1 MYPLGCF
8 LVLFNHHWAQCWD
21 VIICHHWLRK
31 ERPSAKPS
39 LHLPFLAPWKCL
51 LPSAGLFDSIGL
63 SPHWTYSRQAEAPI
77 GIPIMPAHR
86 HLNSKETLDESKPRP
101 QHTIFWII
109 LGQKTYKSQRSWGKT
124 ATQTSS
130 LRGPGKH
137 GPCGIGYSSS
147 SPLSSWALGCCKDRG
162 GMVNKIAGMHT
173 CLHPK

>member
-8 LVLFNHHWAQCWD
+8 LVLFNHRWAQCWD

-39 LHLPFLAPWKCL
+39 LHFPLLAPWKCL
-51 LPSAGLFDSIGL
+51 LPSAGLFDCIGL

-77 GIPIMPAHR
+77 GIPIMPAHP
-86 HLNSKETLDESKPRP
+86 HLNSKESLDESKPTP

-109 LGQKTYKSQRSWGKT
+109 LGQKTSINPSDLGVKQRPKHHPSVAPKT
-124 ATQTSS
+124 WPVWHWLLQLLAPQQ
-130 LRGPGKH
+130 G
-137 GPCGIGYSSS
+137 
-147 SPLSSWALGCCKDRG
+147 CKDQG
-162 GMVNKIAGMHT
+162 CMVNKTAGIHT